1 MTPYTKIYR
10 GYLRWVI
17 AVAKEVRPSARV
29 APHLRVAAMSHA
41 ARLATTWIANNNE
54 GESQLE
60 VIP

>member
-1 MTPYTKIYR
+1 MNTYTKIYR

-41 ARLATTWIANNNE
+41 ARLATTWIANNE
-54 GESQLE
+54 GESQ
-60 VIP
+60 